1 VHSYCTNKKPKVD
14 PRCLVIIKVDRCIK
28 TSTIEIME
36 QTVKQDTQQLVEKAL
51 ENAEQMRQG
60 GKLADARDLLIEMLQ
75 YGHET
80 GQIYYRLGNI
90 YFDEKDYDKAEYTF
104 RRAID
109 QDQHHINAH
118 HNLSVV
124 YRKQG
129 RVTESLKQ
137 RKKAGKIARQHPEK
151 IEFTKD
157 QMQTLRGFARK
168 TMWVGLGVVGA
179 IVLLI
184 LIFLR

>member
-1 VHSYCTNKKPKVD
+1 MD
-14 PRCLVIIKVDRCIK
+14 
-28 TSTIEIME
+28 
-36 QTVKQDTQQLVEKAL
+36 QTVKQDAQQIVDRAL
-51 ENAEQMRQG
+51 QDAEQMRQS
-60 GKLADARDLLIEMLQ
+60 GKLDEARDLLIEALQ
-75 YGHET
+75 HGHEAA
-80 GQIYYRLGNI
+80 QIYFRLGNI
-90 YFDEKDYDKAEYTF
+90 YFDQKVYDKAEYTY

-129 RVTESLKQ
+129 RIAESLKQ

-151 IEFTKD
+151 IEFSND
-157 QMQTLRGFARK
+157 QMKTLRGFARK

-184 LIFLR
+184 IFFLR